1 MRSSYGQSSQR
12 SRRGLGLPAA
22 LAAVALLLAIVVAE
36 TCRPLPALS
45 AEPMPPTIVASAGA
59 TPPWP
64 TAGAAA
70 LGLAEGG
77 IIGVANDNQALPLAS
92 VTKVMTAV
100 VILDSHPLK
109 VGEPGPTITIS
120 HADVAEYLREAGE
133 DQSVVSV
140 AEGEQITELQ
150 LLQGL
155 LIPSGNNLADL
166 LARWDA
172 GSMDAFVAKM
182 NAKAASLGMTKTKY
196 ADASGISPASI
207 GAASD
212 QVKLALEAMRNPVF
226 AQIVGIPSA
235 DLPVAGTVKTTNKLL
250 GSHEIV
256 GIKTGNTDEAGGC
269 FVFASMPEIN
279 GQRRLLV
286 GAVLGQKDL
295 DAAFTASAVLADASP
310 QIVRA
315 KTVLNAGT
323 KVGTITAP
331 WGQSTE
337 VRPTQDI
344 TTLVWP
350 GAQAQNR
357 VELAVPPAPIA
368 AGAQVGTV
376 TVELGA
382 QRISVPLKAV
392 SAIQK
397 PSFFWKLFR
406 H

>member
-22 LAAVALLLAIVVAE
+22 LAAMALLLAIVVAQ

-45 AEPMPPTIVASAGA
+45 AEPMPPTIAASEGA

-100 VILDSHPLK
+100 VILESHPLK

-207 GAASD
+207 GAASI
-212 QVKLALEAMRNPVF
+212 R
-226 AQIVGIPSA
+226 
-235 DLPVAGTVKTTNKLL
+235 
-250 GSHEIV
+250 
-256 GIKTGNTDEAGGC
+256 
-269 FVFASMPEIN
+269 
-279 GQRRLLV
+279 
-286 GAVLGQKDL
+286 
-295 DAAFTASAVLADASP
+295 
-310 QIVRA
+310 
-315 KTVLNAGT
+315 
-323 KVGTITAP
+323 
-331 WGQSTE
+331 
-337 VRPTQDI
+337 
-344 TTLVWP
+344 
-350 GAQAQNR
+350 
-357 VELAVPPAPIA
+357 
-368 AGAQVGTV
+368 
-376 TVELGA
+376 
-382 QRISVPLKAV
+382 
-392 SAIQK
+392 
-397 PSFFWKLFR
+397 
-406 H
+406 